1 MSILTQVPNV
11 MQEILQ
17 NRANEIAQRC
27 GLVQRTRKLTGAGF
41 IQTLVFGWLEAPD
54 ASYADLAN
62 TAQALGI
69 DVSRQAIEQRM
80 TPEAAETLKA
90 TLEEAASQVLT
101 LKPQCLPLLKHFTG
115 VYVQDSTWI
124 TLLDELHT
132 IWKGASCRTQKNK
145 AALKLQVRFDVL
157 TGTFQHF
164 QLTDGTTADTKAEEQ
179 FQPLPAGSLRL
190 ADLGYFSLA
199 EFERL
204 TQAGVF
210 WITKFKAGCSLF
222 DEQQEPFC
230 LQKRLASE
238 TSDTV
243 NLSCF
248 IGASKRL
255 PAHLV
260 ALRISEEEA
269 NKRRRY
275 IRRDAKRRQTNPS
288 KQRLKLAGWNIYI
301 TNIDTDQFTPEQI
314 AALVRIRW
322 QVELMFKSFKS
333 IGKVHTSRSKKPY
346 RVLCE
351 VYAKLIAQLIR
362 HWVMIAIGW
371 RCPLYNIIKTAELV
385 GLDAR
390 IITISFRKSKTALCR
405 TLRDIKQ
412 TILNDDRR
420 IRSIGKHTT
429 FRLLQNVENP

>member
-27 GLVQRTRKLTGAGF
+27 GLVQRIRKLTGAGF

-260 ALRISEEEA
+260 ALRLSEKEA

-314 AALVRIRW
+314 ATLVRIRW

-333 IGKVHTSRSKKPY
+333 IGKVHISRSKKPY

-371 RCPLYNIIKTAELV
+371 KCILYNIIKTAELV
-385 GLDAR
+385 GLYAR
-390 IITISFRKSKTALCR
+390 MITISFRKSKTALRR
-405 TLRDIKQ
+405 TLQDIKQ

-420 IRSIGKHTT
+420 IRSIGQHTT
-429 FRLLQNVENP
+429 FRLLQNAENP

>member
-1 MSILTQVPNV
+1 

-27 GLVQRTRKLTGAGF
+27 GLVQRIRKLTGAAF

-164 QLTDGTTADTKAEEQ
+164 QLTDGTTADTKAEEH
-179 FQPLPAGSLRL
+179 FQPLPKGSLRL

-288 KQRLKLAGWNIYI
+288 EQRLKLAGWNIYI

-351 VYAKLIAQLIR
+351 VYAKLIAQLVR

-371 RCPLYNIIKTAELV
+371 RCILYNIIKTAELV
-385 GLDAR
+385 GLYAPL
-390 IITISFRKSKTALCR
+390 ITISFHKSKTALRR
-405 TLRDIKQ
+405 TLMDIKQ
-412 TILNDDRR
+412 TIINDDSR
-420 IRSIGKHTT
+420 IRSIGKQIT

>member
-1 MSILTQVPNV
+1 MSILTQVPNI
-11 MQEILQ
+11 MQEILH
-17 NRANEIAQRC
+17 NTANEVAQRC
-27 GLVQRTRKLTGAGF
+27 GLVQRMRKLTGAAF

-62 TAQALGI
+62 TARALGV

-90 TLEEAASQVLT
+90 TLEAAATQVLT
-101 LKPQCLPLLKHFTG
+101 LRPQCLPLLKKFTG

-124 TLLDELHT
+124 ALLDELHT

-145 AALKLQVRFDVL
+145 AALKLQIRFDVL

-164 QLTDGTTADTKAEEQ
+164 QLTDGTTADTKAEEH
-179 FQPLPAGSLRL
+179 FQPLPKGSLRL
-190 ADLGYFSLA
+190 ADLGYFSLG

-204 TQAGVF
+204 TQTGVY
-210 WITKFKAGCSLF
+210 WITKFKAGCKLF

-230 LQKRLASE
+230 LHRRLACE
-238 TSDTV
+238 TSDTI

-248 IGASKRL
+248 VGASKRL

-260 ALRISEEEA
+260 ALRLSEEEA

-288 KQRLKLAGWNIYI
+288 EQRLKLAGWNIYI
-301 TNIDTDQFTPEQI
+301 TNLDTDQFTPQQI
-314 AALVRIRW
+314 ATLVRIRW

-333 IGKVHTSRSKKPY
+333 IGKVHTTRSKKPY

-351 VYAKLIAQLIR
+351 VYAKLIAQLVR

-371 RCPLYNIIKTAELV
+371 RCILYNIIKTAELV
-385 GLDAR
+385 GLYAPL
-390 IITISFRKSKTALCR
+390 ITTSFHKSKTALRR
-405 TLRDIKQ
+405 TLMDIKQ
-412 TILNDDRR
+412 TIINDDSR
-420 IRSIGKHTT
+420 IRSIGKQTT

>member
-1 MSILTQVPNV
+1 MPILTQVPNI

-27 GLVQRTRKLTGAGF
+27 GLVQRIRKLTGAGF

-164 QLTDGTTADTKAEEQ
+164 QLTDSTTADTKAEEQ

-314 AALVRIRW
+314 AALVCIRW

-371 RCPLYNIIKTAELV
+371 RCILYNIIKTAELV
-385 GLDAR
+385 GLYAR

>member
-27 GLVQRTRKLTGAGF
+27 GLVQRIRKLTGAGF

-164 QLTDGTTADTKAEEQ
+164 QLTDSTTADTKAEEQ

-301 TNIDTDQFTPEQI
+301 TNMDTDQFTPEQI
-314 AALVRIRW
+314 AALVCIRW

-371 RCPLYNIIKTAELV
+371 RCILYNIIKTAELV
-385 GLDAR
+385 GLYAR
-390 IITISFRKSKTALCR
+390 IITISFRKSKTALRR

>member
-1 MSILTQVPNV
+1 M
-11 MQEILQ
+11 
-17 NRANEIAQRC
+17 
-27 GLVQRTRKLTGAGF
+27 
-41 IQTLVFGWLEAPD
+41 
-54 ASYADLAN
+54 
-62 TAQALGI
+62 
-69 DVSRQAIEQRM
+69 
-80 TPEAAETLKA
+80 
-90 TLEEAASQVLT
+90 
-101 LKPQCLPLLKHFTG
+101 
-115 VYVQDSTWI
+115 QDSTWI

-164 QLTDGTTADTKAEEQ
+164 QLTDGTTADAKAEEQ

-301 TNIDTDQFTPEQI
+301 TNMDTDQFTPEQI

-362 HWVMIAIGW
+362 HWVIIAIGW

-385 GLDAR
+385 GLYAR
-390 IITISFRKSKTALCR
+390 IITISFRKSKTALRR

>member
-1 MSILTQVPNV
+1 M
-11 MQEILQ
+11 
-17 NRANEIAQRC
+17 
-27 GLVQRTRKLTGAGF
+27 
-41 IQTLVFGWLEAPD
+41 
-54 ASYADLAN
+54 
-62 TAQALGI
+62 
-69 DVSRQAIEQRM
+69 
-80 TPEAAETLKA
+80 
-90 TLEEAASQVLT
+90 
-101 LKPQCLPLLKHFTG
+101 
-115 VYVQDSTWI
+115 
-124 TLLDELHT
+124 
-132 IWKGASCRTQKNK
+132 
-145 AALKLQVRFDVL
+145 
-157 TGTFQHF
+157 
-164 QLTDGTTADTKAEEQ
+164 
-179 FQPLPAGSLRL
+179 
-190 ADLGYFSLA
+190 
-199 EFERL
+199 

-260 ALRISEEEA
+260 ALRISEKEA

-301 TNIDTDQFTPEQI
+301 TNIDTDQFTPEQS

-371 RCPLYNIIKTAELV
+371 RCILYNIIKTAELV
-385 GLDAR
+385 GLYAR